1 MKTYFYSF
9 FLLILTSC
17 LSPSGTS
24 MVDLFDVQRQESP
37 QPLAIETDSIRNP
50 YLMTYH
56 QGLLVFGNI
65 HAPHFISVFD
75 GETGRFLGDCAS
87 RGAGPEE
94 FIHLGGLASVRDKL
108 GLWDAGKST
117 VALARIDRHQPAA
130 SAFEFLKMQGDSS
143 LVAVFQVTPVREDLF
158 VAAGIVRGH
167 RFALMDGQ
175 GRVVGGFG
183 EYPEGHE
190 TQNTDMENGFV
201 YQSLLA
207 TQGERSLLAAATAMG
222 ESIQFYDLSDRD
234 NPVLVREFTFRHP
247 LYNRTGDQEQPIVFD
262 AKNPDGF
269 IDLKATPDYC
279 VGLFSG
285 EARTDLRAYGGDK
298 IVIFDWDGNPVKLI
312 TLGQSYTNLAVDAE
326 KNRIL
331 LLSVQPETGDFVVS
345 GIPLSE

>member
-1 MKTYFYSF
+1 
-9 FLLILTSC
+9 
-17 LSPSGTS
+17 
-24 MVDLFDVQRQESP
+24 
-37 QPLAIETDSIRNP
+37 
-50 YLMTYH
+50 
-56 QGLLVFGNI
+56 
-65 HAPHFISVFD
+65 
-75 GETGRFLGDCAS
+75 
-87 RGAGPEE
+87 
-94 FIHLGGLASVRDKL
+94 
-108 GLWDAGKST
+108 
-117 VALARIDRHQPAA
+117 
-130 SAFEFLKMQGDSS
+130 MQ
-143 LVAVFQVTPVREDLF
+143 EDLF

-183 EYPEGHE
+183 KYPEGHE

-234 NPVLVREFTFRHP
+234 NPVLVREFTFEHP

-345 GIPLSE
+345 GISLSE

>member
-24 MVDLFDVQRQESP
+24 MVDLFDVQLQEDP
-37 QPLAIETDSIRNP
+37 QPLSIETDSIRNP

-65 HAPHFISVFD
+65 HAPYFISVFD
-75 GETGRFLGDCAS
+75 GETGKFLGDCAS

-130 SAFEFLKMQGDSS
+130 SAFEFLKMQEDSS
-143 LVAVFQVTPVREDLF
+143 LVAVFQVAPVREDLF

-222 ESIQFYDLSDRD
+222 ESIQFYDLSDSD
-234 NPVLVREFTFRHP
+234 HPVLIKEFTFGHP
-247 LYNRTGDQEQPIVFD
+247 LYNRTGDHEQPIVFD

-345 GIPLSE
+345 GISLSE

>member
-1 MKTYFYSF
+1 M
-9 FLLILTSC
+9 
-17 LSPSGTS
+17 
-24 MVDLFDVQRQESP
+24 
-37 QPLAIETDSIRNP
+37 
-50 YLMTYH
+50 
-56 QGLLVFGNI
+56 
-65 HAPHFISVFD
+65 
-75 GETGRFLGDCAS
+75 
-87 RGAGPEE
+87 
-94 FIHLGGLASVRDKL
+94 
-108 GLWDAGKST
+108 
-117 VALARIDRHQPAA
+117 ALARIDRHQPAA
-130 SAFEFLKMQGDSS
+130 SAFEFLKMQEDSS
-143 LVAVFQVTPVREDLF
+143 LFAVFQVAPVREDLF

-183 EYPEGHE
+183 EYPEGHDS
-190 TQNTDMENGFV
+190 QNSDMENGFV

-234 NPVLVREFTFRHP
+234 NPVLVREFTFGHP

-298 IVIFDWDGNPVKLI
+298 ILIFDWDGNPVKLI
-312 TLGQSYTNLAVDAE
+312 TLGQSYTNLAVDEE

-345 GIPLSE
+345 GISLSE

>member
-1 MKTYFYSF
+1 MKIYLYTLI
-9 FLLILTSC
+9 LLCLTSC
-17 LSPSGTS
+17 LEKSNKS
-24 MVDLFDVQRQESP
+24 MVSLFDAQRQESS
-37 QPLAIETDSIRNP
+37 QPVAIETDSIRNP

-65 HAPHFISVFD
+65 HAPYFISVFD
-75 GETGRFLGDCAS
+75 GETGQFLGDCAS
-87 RGAGPEE
+87 RGAGPED

-130 SAFEFLKMQGDSS
+130 SAFEFLKMQENSS
-143 LVAVFQVTPVREDLF
+143 LVAVFQVVPVREDLF
-158 VAAGIVRGH
+158 VAAGIIRGH

-190 TQNTDMENGFV
+190 TQNTDLENGFV

-207 TQGERSLLAAATAMG
+207 AQGERSLLAAATVMG

-234 NPVLVREFTFRHP
+234 NPVLVREFTFEHP

-298 IVIFDWDGNPVKLI
+298 ILIFDWDGNPVKLI
-312 TLGQSYTNLAVDAE
+312 TLNQSYTNLAVDAE
-326 KNRIL
+326 KNLIL
-331 LLSVQPETGDFVVS
+331 LLSVQPETGEFVVS
-345 GIPLSE
+345 GLPLSE

>member
-24 MVDLFDVQRQESP
+24 MVGLFDVQRQEDP
-37 QPLAIETDSIRNP
+37 QPLSIETDSICNP

-65 HAPHFISVFD
+65 HAPYFISVFD
-75 GETGRFLGDCAS
+75 GETGKFLGDCAS

-130 SAFEFLKMQGDSS
+130 SAFEFQKMQEDSS
-143 LVAVFQVTPVREDLF
+143 LVAVFQVAPVREDLF

-183 EYPEGHE
+183 EYPEGHDV
-190 TQNTDMENGFV
+190 QNSDMENGFV

-222 ESIQFYDLSDRD
+222 ESIQFYDLSDKD
-234 NPVLVREFTFRHP
+234 NPVLVREFTFGHP

-269 IDLKATPDYC
+269 IDLKATPITALAC
-279 VGLFSG
+279 SPARRGRTSG
-285 EARTDLRAYGGDK
+285 PTA
-298 IVIFDWDGNPVKLI
+298 
-312 TLGQSYTNLAVDAE
+312 
-326 KNRIL
+326 
-331 LLSVQPETGDFVVS
+331 
-345 GIPLSE
+345 GIKS

>member
-24 MVDLFDVQRQESP
+24 MVDLFDVQLQEDP
-37 QPLAIETDSIRNP
+37 QPLSIETDSIRNP

-65 HAPHFISVFD
+65 HAPYFISVFD
-75 GETGRFLGDCAS
+75 GETGKFLGDCAS

-94 FIHLGGLASVRDKL
+94 FIHLGGLAFVRDKL

-117 VALARIDRHQPAA
+117 MALARIDRHQPAA
-130 SAFEFLKMQGDSS
+130 SAFEFLKMQEDSS
-143 LVAVFQVTPVREDLF
+143 LVAVFQIVPVREDLS

-222 ESIQFYDLSDRD
+222 ESIQFYDLSDKD
-234 NPVLVREFTFRHP
+234 NPVLVREFTFEHP

-312 TLGQSYTNLAVDAE
+312 TLGQSYMNLAVDTE

-345 GIPLSE
+345 RIPLSE

>member
-1 MKTYFYSF
+1 M
-9 FLLILTSC
+9 
-17 LSPSGTS
+17 
-24 MVDLFDVQRQESP
+24 
-37 QPLAIETDSIRNP
+37 
-50 YLMTYH
+50 
-56 QGLLVFGNI
+56 
-65 HAPHFISVFD
+65 
-75 GETGRFLGDCAS
+75 
-87 RGAGPEE
+87 
-94 FIHLGGLASVRDKL
+94 
-108 GLWDAGKST
+108 
-117 VALARIDRHQPAA
+117 
-130 SAFEFLKMQGDSS
+130 
-143 LVAVFQVTPVREDLF
+143 F

-183 EYPEGHE
+183 KYPEGHE

-234 NPVLVREFTFRHP
+234 NPVLVREFTFGHP

-298 IVIFDWDGNPVKLI
+298 ILIFDWDGNPVKLI

-326 KNRIL
+326 RNRIL

-345 GIPLSE
+345 GISLSE